1 MGEAE
6 EADTWLKPF
15 STAMRTEFPVADAG
29 ITQSVNATATTRSL
43 LKGSG

>member
-1 MGEAE
+1 MWEAE

-15 STAMRTEFPVADAG
+15 STAMRTAFPVADAG
-29 ITQSVNATATTRSL
+29 VTRSVNANATVRSL